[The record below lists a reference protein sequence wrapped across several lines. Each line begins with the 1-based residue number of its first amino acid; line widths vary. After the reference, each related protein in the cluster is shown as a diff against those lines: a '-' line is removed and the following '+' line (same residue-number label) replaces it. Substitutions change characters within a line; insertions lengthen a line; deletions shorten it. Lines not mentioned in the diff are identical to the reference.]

1 MFGKVQKKEA
11 PMKTRKT
18 FAISLMLLLL
28 GQASF
33 DWTGKGLQAAEVTGG
48 LPQRV
53 SLQDAAPSMEPEAV
67 WKQFLALTQIPRPS
81 HHEEQISRFMAD
93 FGRSL
98 GLETIVDDLGNVI
111 IRKGAAPGMENRKP
125 VVLQAHM
132 DMVAQKTPDKVHDFE
147 KDPIEAYV
155 EGDWVRADRTTLGA
169 DDGIGMALIMAILE
183 SKTIAHGPL
192 EALFTVNEEDGFSGV
207 NGLAPGLLRGEVF
220 INVDSEEEGALT
232 IGSAGG
238 MYVEVEV
245 PFKRESL
252 EEGMAAYEI
261 KILGLKGG
269 HSGVDINLG
278 RGNANRLL
286 VRWLRNSQTDLGA
299 RISGIRGGDRPNAIT
314 REASAVV
321 CLPKANEGAL
331 IKSIQ
336 DYDRMLKMEL
346 SDTEPGVAV
355 EALPCPLPS
364 RVMDAKTQQ
373 TLMNAVHGSPNGV
386 IRMSYAVDGLVETS
400 TSQGVLE
407 AQNGTFKTCYFV
419 RSDVDSARDDV
430 GQMIESIYSLAGIKV
445 QFSSAYSG
453 WKPDPSSPVL
463 SLMKRAYLDLFGR
476 EAKVVA
482 VHAGLETSVIGA
494 KYPKMDMISI
504 GPTISD
510 AHSPDERLN
519 VQSVQRV
526 YDLLIESLKRMPEN
540 A

>member
-1 MFGKVQKKEA
+1 
-11 PMKTRKT
+11 
-18 FAISLMLLLL
+18 
-28 GQASF
+28 
-33 DWTGKGLQAAEVTGG
+33 
-48 LPQRV
+48 
-53 SLQDAAPSMEPEAV
+53 V

-430 GQMIESIYSLAGIKV
+430 AQMIESIYSLAGIKV

-476 EAKVVA
+476 EAKVLA